1 MRVLCEA
8 IQASA
13 AASVSKLLT
22 VVGLGSGSENPY
34 AEPASIKWDDFI
46 DRLGVRMR
54 SHVRVSIELVFANH
68 ALSPIDHR
76 L

>member
-22 VVGLGSGSENPY
+22 VVGLVPGIETTFGAQEY
-34 AEPASIKWDDFI
+34 ELLAERIEGLWFRAELAPALAFGPGKS
-46 DRLGVRMR
+46 
-54 SHVRVSIELVFANH
+54 
-68 ALSPIDHR
+68 
-76 L
+76 